1 MRQYWWMVEGK
12 KPPGLE
18 PHRFVVGGRT
28 AFGRPG
34 PIEYRVPEDTTPV
47 QMAAA
52 AAQHRLIAEFRR
64 QALDS
69 HHFSRTTLGMSA
81 SSFERLVDGRKEA
94 TMVDLLAIAAAV
106 GLEILDQLRPDEATF
121 IPAGVRAL
129 EHGWSAGT
137 WSLPNFAPSPQRLEE
152 VDWTAVA
159 EAVTG
164 LVKDG
169 QERRTLHALE
179 GAGLTGGVLDA
190 LIRQGID
197 PGLAAPTR
205 DSEFELPGL
214 VLDLPHVAVVGVAI
228 EVVRGSREAA
238 LQSLRRIVT
247 LLHGLSGADER
258 FAVLVV
264 SQDISN
270 RLDRLAAGVATAVAG
285 DRVDLPFSTAR
296 PSLPAEAE
304 FADLELSVRAA
315 LTVST
320 DRVLVLHV
328 DKARDVA

>member
-1 MRQYWWMVEGK
+1 MRHYWWMVAGR
-12 KPPGLE
+12 KPPGLN
-18 PHRFVVGGRT
+18 PHRFVVGGRA
-28 AFGRPG
+28 AFGHPG
-34 PIEYRVPEDTTPV
+34 RVEYQVPEDTTPV
-47 QMAAA
+47 QLAAA

-69 HHFSRTTLGMSA
+69 DHFSRTTLGMSA

-94 TMVDLLAIAAAV
+94 TMVDLLAIAAEV
-106 GLEILDQLRPDEATF
+106 GIEILDRLRPDEATF

-129 EHGWSAGT
+129 EGGWSAGT
-137 WSLPNFAPSPQRLEE
+137 WSLPHFAPNPQRLED
-152 VDWTAVA
+152 VDWAAVTEAVA
-159 EAVTG
+159 AIVE
-164 LVKDG
+164 DG

-179 GAGLTGGVLDA
+179 GAGLAGGVLAA

-197 PGLAAPTR
+197 PGLATSTR

-228 EVVRGSREAA
+228 EVARGSRDAA

-247 LLHGLSGADER
+247 LLHGLSVADER
-258 FAVLVV
+258 FAVLVL
-264 SQDISN
+264 SQDISG
-270 RLDRLAAGVATAVAG
+270 RLDRLAAGLATAVAG

-296 PSLPAEAE
+296 SSLPDDAE

-315 LTVST
+315 VTVST

-328 DKARDVA
+328 DKAREIA